1 MKSNHPKSPWRFVKA
16 KRCLAINKPSI
27 AKGEEQYHVDVDR
40 CRTSAGVLD
49 AIMQVAGKTWAT
61 DQVLA
66 SLVRD
71 LQHYLKPQQTLCS
84 GGKEQGPIDVKTV
97 LQTHGMKE

>member
-1 MKSNHPKSPWRFVKA
+1 MISSYSKNPWRFIKS
-16 KRCLAINKPSI
+16 KRCLAINSSYI
-27 AKGEEQYHVDVDR
+27 SKGEEQYYVDLDQ
-40 CRTSAGVLD
+40 CKTSARVLD
-49 AIMQVAGKTWAT
+49 AVMQVAGKTWAT

-84 GGKEQGPIDVKTV
+84 GGEEQGPIDVKMV
-97 LQTHGMKE
+97 LQDHEMKE